1 MVSKPAGPDGS
12 AAAQSG
18 TIPLLGQEPG
28 EEMRNMQKDLLDL
41 YEQAWRVWLTRM
53 KLEGSLWSELVAK
66 LSAAPSGPQALESCR
81 KYMEQRMQMA
91 AEDGRQL
98 FEGWKTTIR

>member
-1 MVSKPAGPDGS
+1 MVSKPTGLQSS
-12 AAAQSG
+12 AAAKPG
-18 TIPLLGQEPG
+18 TIPLLGQERG
-28 EEMRNMQKDLLDL
+28 EEILNMQRDLLDL

-53 KLEGSLWSELVAK
+53 KLEGNLWSEFAAK
-66 LSAAPSGPQALESCR
+66 LSATPLGPEALESCR

-98 FEGWKTTIR
+98 FEGWNKIIR

>member
-1 MVSKPAGPDGS
+1 MVSKPTGPDTS
-12 AAAQSG
+12 ATAGSG
-18 TIPLLGQEPG
+18 TIPLLREEPG
-28 EEMRNMQKDLLDL
+28 EEIRNMQKDLLDL

-53 KLEGSLWSELVAK
+53 KLEGNLWSEFTAK
-66 LSAAPSGPQALESCR
+66 LYPFGSEALESCR

-98 FEGWKTTIR
+98 FEGWNKIIR

>member
-1 MVSKPAGPDGS
+1 MVSNSTGPDS
-12 AAAQSG
+12 LVAAKSG

-28 EEMRNMQKDLLDL
+28 AEIRNMQKDLLDL

-53 KLEGSLWSELVAK
+53 KLEGNLWSEFTAK
-66 LSAAPSGPQALESCR
+66 LYPFGSEALESCR
-81 KYMEQRMQMA
+81 KYMEQRMQIA

-98 FEGWKTTIR
+98 FEGWKTVIR

>member
-1 MVSKPAGPDGS
+1 MVSKPTGPDSS
-12 AAAQSG
+12 AAARKR

-28 EEMRNMQKDLLDL
+28 EEIRNMQKDLLDL

-53 KLEGSLWSELVAK
+53 KLEGNLWSELTAK
-66 LSAAPSGPQALESCR
+66 LSATSSGPEALESCR
-81 KYMEQRMQMA
+81 KYMEQRMQIA

-98 FEGWKTTIR
+98 FEGWKTVIR